1 MYIHFQ
7 VAIVVSIQ
15 NRFKEFRRDCKS
27 TKCDARTLQ
36 STSNETPS
44 TSKQITDTK
53 SPHVDWIQPPTIP
66 LGEDNCSFE
75 RFSSQLQE
83 ESKRK
88 QPRGEI
94 ISKLMEATYA
104 HRRKDILECSSTI
117 PELLKKYPFLSV
129 EAGVLIMLVYENV
142 RIKLLYV

>member
-7 VAIVVSIQ
+7 GAIVISIQ
-15 NRFKEFRRDCKS
+15 NRFKEFRRDRKS
-27 TKCDARTLQ
+27 TKCDARTSQ
-36 STSNETPS
+36 STSNKTPS
-44 TSKQITDTK
+44 TSKQITATK
-53 SPHVDWIQPPTIP
+53 SPHVDWMQPPTIP

-75 RFSSQLQE
+75 RFSSQLRE

-104 HRRKDILECSSTI
+104 HRRKNILECPSTI
-117 PELLKKYPFLSV
+117 PELLKKYPFLSA
-129 EAGVLIMLVYENV
+129 EAEVY
-142 RIKLLYV
+142 I